1 MVMPAT
7 TSLTCI
13 KWLSNL
19 HCKIFSIIIM
29 PTHSLCLMLAKS
41 PGVEFSSKY
50 PSLKR
55 QINALLYVHVVD
67 KKQFQIVV
75 VQYRKEM

>member
-1 MVMPAT
+1 
-7 TSLTCI
+7 
-13 KWLSNL
+13 
-19 HCKIFSIIIM
+19 M

-67 KKQFQIVV
+67 KKQFQIFIVV

>member
-1 MVMPAT
+1 
-7 TSLTCI
+7 
-13 KWLSNL
+13 
-19 HCKIFSIIIM
+19 M

-55 QINALLYVHVVD
+55 QIDALQYVHVVD
-67 KKQFQIVV
+67 KKQLQIVV
-75 VQYRKEM
+75 VQYRKETYKKD

>member
-1 MVMPAT
+1 
-7 TSLTCI
+7 
-13 KWLSNL
+13 
-19 HCKIFSIIIM
+19 M

-55 QINALLYVHVVD
+55 QINGLQYVHVVD
-67 KKQFQIVV
+67 KKQLQIVV
-75 VQYRKEM
+75 VQYRKETYKQD

>member
-1 MVMPAT
+1 
-7 TSLTCI
+7 
-13 KWLSNL
+13 
-19 HCKIFSIIIM
+19 M

-55 QINALLYVHVVD
+55 QIDALQYVHVVD
-67 KKQFQIVV
+67 KKQLQIVV
-75 VQYRKEM
+75 VQYRKETYKQDW

>member
-67 KKQFQIVV
+67 KKQFQIAVS
-75 VQYRKEM
+75 

>member
-1 MVMPAT
+1 
-7 TSLTCI
+7 
-13 KWLSNL
+13 
-19 HCKIFSIIIM
+19 M

-55 QINALLYVHVVD
+55 QINALQYVHVVD
-67 KKQFQIVV
+67 TKQLQIVV
-75 VQYRKEM
+75 VQYRKETYKQD